1 MDVKNYIKNIAADYF
16 KIAKEEV
23 NVKERFL
30 GGMSNYTY
38 LVNALDNKYVVRK
51 IGDEGLPIINP
62 KTEKDHLN
70 LIKDLHINSELIY
83 INTLNGDKISK
94 YIKGHALSVNYL
106 EDDLILVSNILKKL
120 HQENLVGHDYELID
134 RLNHYEKLLK
144 DTPSN
149 KYFQLK
155 EFWLNLYNNKYINYQ
170 KVFCHGDA
178 QRSNIVKTSNNELFL
193 LDWEFAGMNDPFYD
207 IASFGNIDFN
217 DAEKLL
223 EIYLGYKPS
232 DEELKRL
239 RFYRMYQ
246 VLQWHIVAQ
255 YKEERGLSEKLHLD
269 FAKISSNYLLFAEVL
284 YNKIKGD

>member
-94 YIKGHALSVNYL
+94 YISL
-106 EDDLILVSNILKKL
+106 
-120 HQENLVGHDYELID
+120 
-134 RLNHYEKLLK
+134 
-144 DTPSN
+144 
-149 KYFQLK
+149 
-155 EFWLNLYNNKYINYQ
+155 LNLNK
-170 KVFCHGDA
+170 
-178 QRSNIVKTSNNELFL
+178 
-193 LDWEFAGMNDPFYD
+193 
-207 IASFGNIDFN
+207 
-217 DAEKLL
+217 
-223 EIYLGYKPS
+223 
-232 DEELKRL
+232 
-239 RFYRMYQ
+239 
-246 VLQWHIVAQ
+246 
-255 YKEERGLSEKLHLD
+255 
-269 FAKISSNYLLFAEVL
+269 
-284 YNKIKGD
+284 